1 MGGKVIRMKTVLKIS
16 LIVAAVLGFG
26 ALLVHADA
34 GHEVNAI
41 LLPEPA
47 SLLFLGTGLAA
58 VAAISRRRLKSR
70 NSK

>member
-1 MGGKVIRMKTVLKIS
+1 MKTVLKIS
-16 LIVAAVLGFG
+16 LIVAVILGIG

-41 LLPEPA
+41 LIPEPA
-47 SLLFLGTGLAA
+47 SLLLLGTGVAA
-58 VAAISRRRLKSR
+58 VGTIFRRRLNSR